1 MVQDRNE
8 SQSIRNLQ
16 RMLDQLSRRHTQ
28 LPRLVE
34 TGVFDELT
42 LEAVMIF
49 QRDFGL
55 PVTGVVDH
63 DSWYA
68 VVSAYQK
75 DLLHFGAPS
84 PLRALPN
91 GEFNAGA
98 VSGSEPV
105 RLAQTVLCALSS
117 QLANFP
123 LCQESQTDQE
133 AARTNFRVLQRLADL
148 PETGALDRATWEFLA
163 RLYHMYVTRDA
174 LSVHTE
180 RIDRI

>member
-1 MVQDRNE
+1 MAQDRNE

-16 RMLDQLSRRHTQ
+16 HMLGQLSRRHTQ

-68 VVSAYQK
+68 VVAAYQK

-84 PLRALPN
+84 R
-91 GEFNAGA
+91 
-98 VSGSEPV
+98 VCS
-105 RLAQTVLCALSS
+105 
-117 QLANFP
+117 
-123 LCQESQTDQE
+123 
-133 AARTNFRVLQRLADL
+133 RT
-148 PETGALDRATWEFLA
+148 
-163 RLYHMYVTRDA
+163 
-174 LSVHTE
+174 
-180 RIDRI
+180 I

>member
-1 MVQDRNE
+1 MVQDCNE

-16 RMLDQLSRRHTQ
+16 HMLDQLSRRHTQ

-68 VVSAYQK
+68 VVAAYQK
-75 DLLHFGAPS
+75 DLLHFGTPS
-84 PLRALPN
+84 PLRVLPS
-91 GEFNAGA
+91 GEFNTGA
-98 VSGSEPV
+98 VSGSEPI

-123 LCQESQTDQE
+123 LCQEGQT
-133 AARTNFRVLQRLADL
+133 FRVLQRLADL

-180 RIDRI
+180 RIDGI